1 MKYKVGD
8 KVRVRRW
15 ESMEKEF
22 GIDEDGNID
31 MNTPVFVP
39 LMKEY
44 CGRIVEISKNIHDTW
59 NRHYYEIKEDNEEWR
74 WTDEMLEPVEFD
86 WELFKDKSNKIAVHC
101 KTEEEAKDFC
111 RQMHE
116 HGMEWLSGNS
126 YLEYT
131 NFDVYKEETC
141 YGGRGKYYN
150 RKWYEN
156 RKYKILEYADYF
168 TKEKQKSIIIPKKC
182 RRILKQL
189 NKDYKWIAK
198 DKNDKVYI
206 YTKEPVRD
214 LYEWVSQG
222 RKERIDELFPKLDYS
237 WLSFED
243 YAPVNFREVL
253 KGE

>member
-1 MKYKVGD
+1 MKYKVGN
-8 KVRVRRW
+8 KVRVRSW

-22 GIDEDGNID
+22 GVDEFGYISMKYGFTDD
-31 MNTPVFVP
+31 MEKWCGEILTIECVMDSYYC
-39 LMKEY
+39 MKKV
-44 CGRIVEISKNIHDTW
+44 GHL
-59 NRHYYEIKEDNEEWR
+59 

-86 WELFKDKSNKIAVHC
+86 WELFKDKSKKIAVHC
-101 KTEEEAKDFC
+101 KTKEEAKDFC

-116 HGMEWLSGNS
+116 HGMTWCTGES
-126 YLEYT
+126 YLDITHWDYYAE
-131 NFDVYKEETC
+131 DTC
-141 YGGRGKYYN
+141 YDGDGAFSDCEWYKKEKYT
-150 RKWYEN
+150 
-156 RKYKILEYADYF
+156 ILEWSDYMN
-168 TKEKQKSIIIPKKC
+168 TEKEQKLFIPKKC

-198 DKNDKVYI
+198 DRNGRVYI
-206 YTKEPVRD
+206 YTKAPVRD
-214 LYEWVSQG
+214 LYEWISQG